1 MKEHPCIETL
11 IWANQAAFEYGH
23 YSKAIMH
30 VLSTA
35 LGRWMIST
43 GIHVPISAS
52 YRSLT
57 AQSVVSEL
65 DNTPAEQILAF
76 LNNAMALGPGI
87 TFVVNGP
94 G

>member
-11 IWANQAAFEYGH
+11 ILANKAAFEYGQ
-23 YSKAIMH
+23 YSKAIIH

-52 YRSLT
+52 YRSMT
-57 AQSVVSEL
+57 AQSVVSVL
-65 DNTPAEQILAF
+65 V
-76 LNNAMALGPGI
+76 MALGPGI
-87 TFVVNGP
+87 TFDVNGP